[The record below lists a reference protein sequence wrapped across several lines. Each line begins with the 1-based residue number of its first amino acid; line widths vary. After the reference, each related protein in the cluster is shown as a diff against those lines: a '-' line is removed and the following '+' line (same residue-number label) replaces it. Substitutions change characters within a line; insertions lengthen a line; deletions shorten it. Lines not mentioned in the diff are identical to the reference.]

1 MRLGLLRTHSIRPTR
16 WLGDSGLVVD
26 SDHHTVGCVERALE
40 NFRDLLPRL
49 PPCLDNTR
57 AGALML
63 CMVGDLRVHKMQNV
77 LCASEGYEGLTL
89 LNFALEI
96 SRVFS
101 CGASRRVYLR

>member
-1 MRLGLLRTHSIRPTR
+1 
-16 WLGDSGLVVD
+16 
-26 SDHHTVGCVERALE
+26 
-40 NFRDLLPRL
+40 
-49 PPCLDNTR
+49 
-57 AGALML
+57 ML